1 MSLKLAVAADLH
13 YQKTANWKHPE
24 RKGEYAYF
32 FLHRFVKMLM
42 ITGWPDA
49 VLIGGDL
56 IDPAG
61 ACDHAAFGRLQE
73 IPNACRR
80 SWNVSIGR
88 VGIFREIWWHSSM
101 FRCCRPVLT
110 VLTTM

>member
-49 VLIGGDL
+49 VAI
-56 IDPAG
+56 
-61 ACDHAAFGRLQE
+61 
-73 IPNACRR
+73 
-80 SWNVSIGR
+80 
-88 VGIFREIWWHSSM
+88 
-101 FRCCRPVLT
+101 
-110 VLTTM
+110 

>member
-73 IPNACRR
+73 IAELLKKIP
-80 SWNVSIGR
+80 V
-88 VGIFREIWWHSSM
+88 
-101 FRCCRPVLT
+101 PVL
-110 VLTTM
+110 VLPGNHDPAP